1 MINKQIESK
10 HVFFLLL
17 LFWVAWLYT
26 EVTEYYSRDTFTAEV
41 TEFMYRGDRFTK
53 DDGDALKMKILS
65 LEEQLSEI
73 KGEE

>member
-1 MINKQIESK
+1 M
-10 HVFFLLL
+10 FFLLL

-26 EVTEYYSRDTFTAEV
+26 EVTEHYSRDTFTAEV

-53 DDGDALKMKILS
+53 DDGIELQMKVLS
-65 LEEQLSEI
+65 LEEQIAEI